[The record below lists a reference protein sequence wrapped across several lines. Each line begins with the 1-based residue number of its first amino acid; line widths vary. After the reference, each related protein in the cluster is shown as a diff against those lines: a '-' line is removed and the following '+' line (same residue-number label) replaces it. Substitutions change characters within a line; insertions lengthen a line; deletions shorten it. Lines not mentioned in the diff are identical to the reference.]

1 MGGGMA
7 LIPSVEVHTFTYND
21 SDHINHFVKWYSARF
36 QNLKIVVHDNQST
49 DDTVAMAQSLGCTII
64 DRGGLEAYGIEK
76 FIALK
81 HSCLQNSESEYTLIC
96 DIDELL
102 DVSDFDLLKYQPTIV
117 QGIGYHM
124 VGDEKTA
131 YENIYKGVRDSNYD
145 KCLLFKR
152 EKVLEINYSPG
163 AHSCNPVFVEGQ
175 EIRENLRRNLYHFRW
190 LSFKYVIDRYKR
202 NSKRISEAD
211 RKQGWASQ
219 YFLGEE
225 ELSKEYELA
234 RENSTLL
241 PIDWNPKISRGDER
255 I

>member
-1 MGGGMA
+1 MGCGMA
-7 LIPSVEVHTFTYND
+7 LMPSVEVHTFTYND
-21 SDHINHFVKWYSARF
+21 SAHINHLVKWYSARF

-49 DDTVAMAQSLGCTII
+49 DDTVATAQSLGCIII

-96 DIDELL
+96 DVDELL
-102 DVSDFDLLKYQPTIV
+102 DVSDLDLLKYQPTIV

-124 VGDEKTA
+124 VGDEETA
-131 YENIYKGVRDSNYD
+131 YENINKGVRDSHYD

-163 AHSCNPVFVEGQ
+163 AHSCDPVFVEGQ
-175 EIRENLRRNLYHFRW
+175 EIKENLRRNLYHFRW
-190 LSFKYVIDRYKR
+190 LSFKFVIDRYKR

-211 RKQGWASQ
+211 RKQGWAYQ

-234 RENSTLL
+234 WENSTSL
-241 PIDWNPKISRGDER
+241 PIDWNPKISRGDEE